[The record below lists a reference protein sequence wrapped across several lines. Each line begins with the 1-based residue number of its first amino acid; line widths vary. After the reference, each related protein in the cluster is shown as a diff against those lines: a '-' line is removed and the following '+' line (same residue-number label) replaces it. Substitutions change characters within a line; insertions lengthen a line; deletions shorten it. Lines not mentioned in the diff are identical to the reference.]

1 MMEPSMQ
8 DASIQARDGSMI
20 QDSGDYTRVVFSSQS
35 PETVPEQSHEHTERR
50 ILKKKKKDRN
60 MAIPFMILILMDFM
74 IILLLWI
81 VYEAVRI

>member
-1 MMEPSMQ
+1 MQ
-8 DASIQARDGSMI
+8 DVSIQARDDSMI
-20 QDSGDYTRVVFSSQS
+20 QDSGDYSRVMFSSQP
-35 PETVPEQSHEHTERR
+35 PETVPESHEHMERR